1 LSRWRRGAP
10 SSFWSPHMTVA
21 ELNRLAD
28 VRAEAELLRCCASHR
43 WAHLMAAERPFANL
57 AVMRVMAQRLWWS
70 LAAADWL
77 EAFAAP
83 PPIGERATSAWA
95 AQEQARAAETG
106 GAAHARI
113 VAGNRAYEERFGY
126 TFIVCATD
134 KSADEIL
141 ITLEERLRHEPA
153 DELQIAA
160 DEQRKITEL
169 RLNKLIAT

>member
-1 LSRWRRGAP
+1 
-10 SSFWSPHMTVA
+10 
-21 ELNRLAD
+21 
-28 VRAEAELLRCCASHR
+28 
-43 WAHLMAAERPFANL
+43 MAVERPFSSL

-77 EAFAAP
+77 EAFAAHP
-83 PPIGERATSAWA
+83 RIGEQATSAWS
-95 AQEQARAAETG
+95 AQEQARAMEAG
-106 GAAHARI
+106 GAAHARL
-113 VAGNRAYEERFGY
+113 VAGNRAYEQRFGY

-141 ITLEERLRHEPA
+141 TTFEERLHHEPA

-169 RLNKLIAT
+169 RLNKLITT